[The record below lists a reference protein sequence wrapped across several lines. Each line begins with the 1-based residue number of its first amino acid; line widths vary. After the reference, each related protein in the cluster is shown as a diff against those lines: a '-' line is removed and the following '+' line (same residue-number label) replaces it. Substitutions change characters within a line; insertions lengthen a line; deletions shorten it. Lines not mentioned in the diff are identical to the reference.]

1 MLIQYF
7 SRMMFC
13 EKRMGFGKTDLSK
26 MDMASHE
33 MFSTFL
39 AKTIRFE
46 ELGKVGGE
54 LLSRFHQELD
64 LFRRQPLNET
74 SQVLENIIQMNQT
87 ERLRTYI
94 DAGCRHFHVDAQVTI
109 KLNNSLEGLKK
120 HIEQAQELLK
130 DMECIFN
137 KATSLMNEAISLLME
152 DLLISEE
159 HSIDGLSGT
168 ESNEQGSHD
177 DQKLEISDYV
187 SMMSV
192 VYGMLR
198 QDYAMQEKVVSDL
211 QLDTSSEILQTY
223 CFMWMLRPFVD
234 ERIITEALV
243 WI

>member
-109 KLNNSLEGLKK
+109 KS
-120 HIEQAQELLK
+120 QELLK

-168 ESNEQGSHD
+168 ESNEGSHD

>member
-13 EKRMGFGKTDLSK
+13 E
-26 MDMASHE
+26 
-33 MFSTFL
+33 
-39 AKTIRFE
+39 KTIRFE